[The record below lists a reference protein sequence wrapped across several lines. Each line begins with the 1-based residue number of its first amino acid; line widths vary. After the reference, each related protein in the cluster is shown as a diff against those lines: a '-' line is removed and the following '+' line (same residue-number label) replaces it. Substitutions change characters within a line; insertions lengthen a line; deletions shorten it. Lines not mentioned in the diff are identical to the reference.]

1 MTELMIPPEGDENG
15 VKRKYLIP
23 GDPCPCCGQPIVTD
37 DPMVLD
43 LLTVIAGWR
52 SDYEWPEELDDEH

>member
-1 MTELMIPPEGDENG
+1 M
-15 VKRKYLIP
+15 KRKYLIP